1 MSIIKQQIKY
11 LIKPTGTT
19 QVTVSGHT
27 TTGFTGIVNIKFNLS
42 SDDNFLGYQQEIDNL
57 TQGVSDTLINPEIDL
72 EERRFKYAVHSPA
85 VQFNFYFGSSPSS
98 TFEAIGFTTT
108 ELAQRQ
114 LNVLNSFFIFELYD
128 SYNVSTQ
135 VKILTTY
142 ITKIG
147 VVPQYTFNPSNQI
160 YYLYVPLPYI
170 EDVQAQSGSTG
181 IATGYTKVSFYNAKN
196 GKVILFYNPTYAL
209 STTPLYMFFPT
220 RINTNL
226 KTWEFLP
233 TSTGVFSANEIWQ
246 ISAYKEKVNNTVD
259 NFNNEAQKYPSGRT
273 FNYSTGKY
281 FTI

>member
-11 LIKPTGTT
+11 IITPTGTT
-19 QVTVSGHT
+19 QVKVSGHT

-72 EERRFKYAVHSPA
+72 EERRFKYVLHSPA
-85 VQFNFYFGSSPSS
+85 VQFNFFFGSSPTN
-98 TFEAIGFTTT
+98 TFEAAGFTTP
-108 ELAQRQ
+108 ELIQQQ
-114 LNVLNSFFIFELYD
+114 LNTLNSFFIFELYD
-128 SYNVSTQ
+128 SYDVSTQ
-135 VKILTTY
+135 VKVLTTY

-147 VVPQYTFNPSNQI
+147 LAPQYTLNSNNQV

-170 EDVQAQSGSTG
+170 NAQSGSTT
-181 IATGYTKVSFYNAKN
+181 TGYTKISFYNAKT

-209 STTPLYMFFPT
+209 DTTPLYMFFPT
-220 RINTNL
+220 RLNVVT

-233 TSTGVFSANEIWQ
+233 TSTATFSANEIWQ
-246 ISAYKEKVNNTVD
+246 NPAYTNKVNATVD
-259 NFNNEAQKYPSGRT
+259 NFNNEAQNYPSGQT

-281 FTI
+281 FSV